1 MLLMKRFVILLL
13 AAALAAGER
22 TTEPTGLE
30 TDRFIDAVVML
41 RRAAIDLRH
50 DPAAYEVHKEQLLRD
65 AGLTEDELRRYV
77 ERHGTDLDHM
87 ADVWRAINA
96 RMSQNEAVAQ

>member
-1 MLLMKRFVILLL
+1 MLVMKRFVILLV
-13 AAALAAGER
+13 AVALTACGR
-22 TTEPTGLE
+22 TAEPTGLD

-50 DPAAYEVHKEQLLRD
+50 DPAAYEAQKEQLLRD
-65 AGLTEDELRRYV
+65 AGVTEDELRRYV

-87 ADVWRAINA
+87 ADVWRTINT
-96 RMSQNEAVAQ
+96 RMSQSEAIAQ